1 MRKRHGNEIQGWNG
15 KLLRVNLTTGAC
27 EAEALNENW
36 AREFLGGRGLGTK
49 YFIEEVAADIDPLS
63 PENKLIMAT
72 GPLTGTYGA
81 ANGRYMVITKSPLT
95 GTIACSNSGGY
106 FPSELRYAGY
116 DMIIFEGKAEYPSY
130 LQINNDKVQLVG
142 AVHLWGKTTAET
154 EDAILAEFHGDAKV
168 AAIGQAGEKQ
178 VNFACIINDKHRAA
192 GRSGVG
198 AVMGSK
204 NLKAVAVR
212 GTGGVSVAD
221 KMGFREAALE
231 AYGLLKQNPVSA
243 EGLPALGTPVL
254 VNVINQLGALPTR
267 NFQLDTF
274 SGADAISGETLAA
287 TYLKRNKACMGCIIG
302 CGRVTG
308 LKGAR
313 FGGAGEGPEY
323 ESIWALG
330 ASCGIDDLAAIT
342 KANYI
347 CNEDG
352 MDPISLGATIACA
365 MEMAEKGIL
374 SEEEVGMPLQFGDGD
389 ALVKLVEMT
398 GKREGFGEKL
408 ALGSY
413 RMADSFGVPELSM
426 TVKKQEFP
434 AYDGRGVQGMAL
446 NYATSNRGAC
456 HVRGY
461 LISPEVLGLP
471 EKLDPQETDGK
482 ATWAKI
488 FQDFTA
494 VVDSSGICLFTTF
507 ALGVPQF
514 AKFCTAATGLDFNET
529 ALMELGDRI
538 YNMER
543 LFNLKAGIDPSQD
556 TLPKRLLNE
565 PIADGPLKGEVARLD
580 QMLPVY
586 YEERGWSSDGIPTEE
601 KLQALGLAS

>member
-1 MRKRHGNEIQGWNG
+1 MTKRHGKEIKGWHG
-15 KLLRVNLTTGAC
+15 KVLRVDLSAGTCASEDLNMDW
-27 EAEALNENW
+27 AE
-36 AREFLGGRGLGTK
+36 RFLGGRGLATK
-49 YFIEEVAADIDPLS
+49 YFVEEVAADVDPLA

-81 ANGRYMVITKSPLT
+81 ANGRYMVVTKSPLT

-116 DMIIFEGKAEYPSY
+116 DLIIFEGKAEHPSY
-130 LQINNDKVQLVG
+130 LQIQDDRVQLVG
-142 AVHLWGKTTAET
+142 AVHLWGKSTSET
-154 EDAILAEFHGDAKV
+154 EDKILQEFHGDAKV
-168 AAIGQAGEKQ
+168 ACIGQAGENLVK
-178 VNFACIINDKHRAA
+178 FAGVINDKHRAA

-212 GTGGVSVAD
+212 GTGGVQVAD
-221 KMGFREAALE
+221 PQGFRAASME

-274 SGADAISGETLAA
+274 SGAEAISGETLAS

-313 FGGAGEGPEY
+313 FQGMGEGPEY

-330 ASCGIDDLAAIT
+330 AACGVDDLAAIT

-347 CNEDG
+347 CNADG

-365 MEMAEKGIL
+365 MEMAEKGII
-374 SEEEVGMPLQFGDGD
+374 SEAEVGMPLQFGDAD
-389 ALVKLVEMT
+389 ALVKLTEMT

-413 RMADSFGVPELSM
+413 RLADSYGVPELSM

-471 EKLDPQETDGK
+471 EKLDPQGTDGK

-494 VVDSSGICLFTTF
+494 VVDSSGVCLFTTF
-507 ALGVPQF
+507 AIGAPQF
-514 AKFCTAATGLDFNET
+514 ANFCSTATGFDFNET
-529 ALMELGDRI
+529 TLMTLGDRI
-538 YNMER
+538 YNLER
-543 LFNLKAGIDPSQD
+543 LFNLKAGIDPGQD
-556 TLPKRLLNE
+556 TLPKRLLQE
-565 PIADGPLKGEVARLD
+565 PIADGPLKGEVAHLD
-580 QMLPVY
+580 QMLPAY
-586 YEERGWSSDGIPTEE
+586 YQERGWSQDGIPTDE
-601 KLQALGLAS
+601 KLEALGLA